1 MTQRLEIW
9 YMRSLYDHQLIPEKL
24 YQYSENKCRF
34 CGKNWNFYKD
44 GHVEISVNI
53 ICDLTRR
60 SRRVDFAGGETGT
73 SLCGSLYIA
82 RFFLTRNLFFRLA
95 APPVCICTELSTFL
109 GCRFSINTEFL
120 VFALLCRSF
129 DSFVILGSSTKI
141 YCLFC
146 LNLGIAQFL
155 VSLLKIAP
163 FFCSKNYMC
172 SAIGGCGAIYGV
184 QVIGTK

>member
-1 MTQRLEIW
+1 MMWKLKWMRMWTLALALFQASGALEQHYARI
-9 YMRSLYDHQLIPEKL
+9 YPLLMIDD
-24 YQYSENKCRF
+24 N
-34 CGKNWNFYKD
+34 
-44 GHVEISVNI
+44 NI
-53 ICDLTRR
+53 
-60 SRRVDFAGGETGT
+60 TG
-73 SLCGSLYIA
+73 
-82 RFFLTRNLFFRLA
+82 NLFFRLA

-163 FFCSKNYMC
+163 PFFFKDLY
-172 SAIGGCGAIYGV
+172 V
-184 QVIGTK
+184 QCNWGLRGHLWGSSYWRQVSDCHHIAV